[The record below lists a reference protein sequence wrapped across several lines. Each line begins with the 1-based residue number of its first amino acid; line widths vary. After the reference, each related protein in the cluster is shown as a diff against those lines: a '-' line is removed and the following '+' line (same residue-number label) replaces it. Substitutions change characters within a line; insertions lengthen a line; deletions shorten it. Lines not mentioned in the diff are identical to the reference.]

1 MGTGVRYLK
10 ETTMTSHLTMGLRAA
25 AAAALATVGLVLT
38 APPGA
43 AAQTGDAHR
52 FDTWVGYDV
61 GEFPSSLATGD
72 FNGDGAPDAVW
83 GHDGGDNLAVTLNL
97 GEGTLGAP
105 RTYQVSVAT
114 SAVEAADV
122 DNDGDLDLVAVAG
135 RFNPSN
141 TTIDVLLNDGS
152 GSFTGTQVT
161 GGVGPSAVAVADLD
175 GDDVLD
181 LVVPNTGFF
190 DEDQP
195 DRRLRQRPARR
206 R

>member
-1 MGTGVRYLK
+1 MTPHI
-10 ETTMTSHLTMGLRAA
+10 TMALRAA
-25 AAAALATVGLVLT
+25 AAASLAAVSLVLA
-38 APPGA
+38 APPGG

-105 RTYQVSVAT
+105 RIYQVSVAT
-114 SAVEAADV
+114 AAVQAADV

-152 GSFTGTQVT
+152 GTFTRT
-161 GGVGPSAVAVADLD
+161 GVEGGRGPSAVAVADLD
-175 GDDVLD
+175 SDGVPD

-190 DEDQP
+190 DEGDP
-195 DRRLRQRPARR
+195 TAGSVSVLLGNGDGSY
-206 R
+206 